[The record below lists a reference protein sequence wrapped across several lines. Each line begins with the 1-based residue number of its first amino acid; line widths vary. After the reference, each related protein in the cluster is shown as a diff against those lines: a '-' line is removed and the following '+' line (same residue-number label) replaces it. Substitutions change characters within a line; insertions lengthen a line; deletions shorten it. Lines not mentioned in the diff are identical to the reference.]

1 MFSLDLEGR
10 VIICNTAAE
19 RIFGWSRSEIAGQIL
34 PLVPEDRLE
43 EFHRLK
49 DRLIAGQTISGVE
62 LTRQKK
68 DGSSIEV
75 SLWSAP
81 IYNDNNACIGLISFY
96 EDIGERK
103 AIAKRLEQNLEE
115 KQILLR
121 EIHHRVKNNLSVI
134 SSLLNL
140 QSATITNPEQAIEA
154 FRNSRDRIMAMAL
167 VHMELYESGD
177 FARIDM
183 GTYLGNLTRQIAL
196 VNENAGQVSLVSHAE
211 NLMLDLQV
219 AVPCG
224 LILNELITNAYKYAS
239 RDGMKAGID
248 VVMARTGD
256 GQFTISVSDNGPGL
270 PAGYENT
277 GSLGFTLV
285 KLLVDQI
292 DGTMD
297 IDSSGDG
304 TTIRIRFPDPALV

>member
-1 MFSLDLEGR
+1 MFNMDLEGR
-10 VIICNTAAE
+10 VLSCNATAE
-19 RIFGWSRSEIAGQIL
+19 YVFGWTTAELRGQRL
-34 PLVPEDRLE
+34 PTIPADKMDEFFQLRGLLLSGHTIDGLELVRL
-43 EFHRLK
+43 
-49 DRLIAGQTISGVE
+49 
-62 LTRQKK
+62 KK
-68 DGSSIEV
+68 DGTSIHV

-81 IYNDNNACIGLISFY
+81 VYDADKQITGIISYY
-96 EDIGERK
+96 EDISKRK
-103 AIAKRLEQNLEE
+103 AIEERLKRNLEE

-196 VNENAGQVSLVSHAE
+196 VNDHAGQVSLTSHADS
-211 NLMLDLQV
+211 LMLDLQV

-224 LILNELITNAYKYAS
+224 LILNELITNAYKYAYRES
-239 RDGMKAGID
+239 MKADID
-248 VVMARTGD
+248 VSMTRTAD
-256 GQFTISVSDNGPGL
+256 GQFIISVKDNGPGL
-270 PAGYENT
+270 PAGYENK
-277 GSLGFTLV
+277 GSLGLTLV

-292 DGTMD
+292 DGTME
-297 IDSSGDG
+297 IDSSGNG
-304 TTIRIRFPDPALV
+304 TSVHIRFPDPAIV